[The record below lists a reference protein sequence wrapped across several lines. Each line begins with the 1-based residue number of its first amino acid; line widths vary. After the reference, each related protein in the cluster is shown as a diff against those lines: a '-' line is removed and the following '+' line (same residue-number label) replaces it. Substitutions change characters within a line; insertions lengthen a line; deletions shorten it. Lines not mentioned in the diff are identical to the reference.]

1 MSYEI
6 TYADIGSAETEQKA
20 LSDIKDYWGAKHFKK
35 VTEALAD
42 DHGRSSKQMIIISLM
57 MCGVQGYP
65 AEVLLNTYWTPQML
79 LELEETA

>member
-6 TYADIGSAETEQKA
+6 EYADIESAETKQKA

-35 VTEALAD
+35 VTKVLAE
-42 DHGRSSKQMIIISLM
+42 DHGRSSRQMINISLM

-65 AEVLLNTYWTPQML
+65 AKVLLDTYWTPQML
-79 LELEETA
+79 REFE

>member
-6 TYADIGSAETEQKA
+6 AYADLESAETKKKA

-35 VTEALAD
+35 VSKALAD
-42 DHGRSSKQMIIISLM
+42 DHGRSSRRMIIISLM

-65 AEVLLNTYWTPQML
+65 ADVLLDTYWTPQML
-79 LELEETA
+79 LDL